1 MPSNKSP
8 TNKRS
13 KSPARP
19 TRRSKS
25 PDKRTLTGGSGALSQ
40 LTATETYGRP
50 QNFDYQSYAN
60 SIPIPTGKGRKSQMT
75 GGGNYALATEG
86 SYGPRPEEST
96 ITIGSNS
103 LLFAVGAIVILVI
116 IGFLVYTR
124 YTDELITQKME
135 AAAAIAQQSA
145 QQAAELNTKANNK
158 MQKLKNTRRVGKES
172 LVDIEAHPELTN
184 SGYRIVGPDADNPS
198 LLSYWGYL
206 TDKAYERVINPLLP
220 PERSYE
226 NTYGIPLNIP
236 SRDFPGG
243 FQQIGYLY
251 KDDIADPAVPVG
263 QDSHSVII
271 PLFGQPVWPGANKWN
286 YYITTERGN
295 TVKMPFEYK
304 GRMTD
309 DEHGVDEIYDGDEL
323 TIKAYNG
330 KFKTKIY
337 KYDKPRYIP
346 YVY

>member
-1 MPSNKSP
+1 MRKMKN
-8 TNKRS
+8 
-13 KSPARP
+13 
-19 TRRSKS
+19 
-25 PDKRTLTGGSGALSQ
+25 
-40 LTATETYGRP
+40 GRLEP
-50 QNFDYQSYAN
+50 
-60 SIPIPTGKGRKSQMT
+60 
-75 GGGNYALATEG
+75 
-86 SYGPRPEEST
+86 
-96 ITIGSNS
+96 
-103 LLFAVGAIVILVI
+103 
-116 IGFLVYTR
+116 
-124 YTDELITQKME
+124 
-135 AAAAIAQQSA
+135 
-145 QQAAELNTKANNK
+145 
-158 MQKLKNTRRVGKES
+158 
-172 LVDIEAHPELTN
+172 LVDIEAHPELN
-184 SGYRIVGPDADNPS
+184 SAGYRMVGPDADNPS

>member
-1 MPSNKSP
+1 MPSP
-8 TNKRS
+8 TKRS
-13 KSPARP
+13 KSPARA
-19 TRRSKS
+19 KS
-25 PDKRTLTGGSGALSQ
+25 PVRAKSPAKKQMQKQTMRGGSALSQ
-40 LTATETYGRP
+40 LTASETYGRP
-50 QNFDYQSYAN
+50 QNFDYQAYAN
-60 SIPIPTGKGRKSQMT
+60 SIPSGKSANRKAQLT
-75 GGGNYALATEG
+75 GGGIGFG
-86 SYGPRPEEST
+86 SADEDT
-96 ITIGSNS
+96 VTIGSSS

-116 IGFLVYTR
+116 VGFLVYTR
-124 YTDELITQKME
+124 YTDELITKKME
-135 AAAAIAQQSA
+135 EAAAIAQQSA
-145 QQAAELNTKANNK
+145 QQAAALNAKANNK
-158 MQKLKNTRRVGKES
+158 MRKMKASGRAEP

-184 SGYRIVGPDADNPS
+184 QGYRVVGPDADNPS

-236 SRDFPGG
+236 SRDFLGG

>member
-1 MPSNKSP
+1 MP
-8 TNKRS
+8 TATKRS
-13 KSPARP
+13 KSPARANSP
-19 TRRSKS
+19 VRSKS
-25 PDKRTLTGGSGALSQ
+25 PAKNQKQKQKQSMRGGSGGALSQ
-40 LTATETYGRP
+40 LTASETYDRP
-50 QNFDYQSYAN
+50 QNFNYQAYAN
-60 SIPIPTGKGRKSQMT
+60 SIPTGKAANRKAQLT
-75 GGGNYALATEG
+75 GGGF
-86 SYGPRPEEST
+86 GPADEDT
-96 ITIGSNS
+96 VTIGSSS

-116 IGFLVYTR
+116 VGFLVYTR
-124 YTDELITQKME
+124 YTDELITKKME
-135 AAAAIAQQSA
+135 EAAVIAQKSA
-145 QQAAELNTKANNK
+145 QQAAALNASANNK
-158 MQKLKNTRRVGKES
+158 MRRIKGSKVGKET
-172 LVDIEAHPELTN
+172 LVDIEAHPEFTN
-184 SGYRIVGPDADNPS
+184 TGYRMVGPDADNPS

-206 TDKAYERVINPLLP
+206 TDKAYERVVNPLLP

-236 SRDFPGG
+236 SRDFQGG

-330 KFKTKIY
+330 KFRTKIY

>member
-1 MPSNKSP
+1 MPSNKQV

-13 KSPARP
+13 KSPARAKSP
-19 TRRSKS
+19 PAASSRRSKS
-25 PDKRTLTGGSGALSQ
+25 PTKRSLTGGSGALSQ

-50 QNFDYQSYAN
+50 QNFDYQAYAN
-60 SIPIPTGKGRKSQMT
+60 SIPNTKGRKSQMT
-75 GGGNYALATEG
+75 GGGFG
-86 SYGPRPEEST
+86 PEEDT
-96 ITIGSNS
+96 FTIGSYS
-103 LLFAVGAIVILVI
+103 LLFGVGGFVLLVI

-124 YTDELITQKME
+124 YTDELITRKME
-135 AAAAIAQQSA
+135 AAATIAQQTA
-145 QQAAELNTKANNK
+145 QQAVELNTRANNK
-158 MQKLKNTRRVGKES
+158 MQKLKNRRMAGKES
-172 LVDIEAHPELTN
+172 LMDIEAHPELN
-184 SGYRIVGPDADNPS
+184 NAGYRMVGPDADNPS

-236 SRDFPGG
+236 SRDFQGG